1 MSTANDESTPPFPVE
16 RPAHR
21 PWREGA
27 VTRANELET
36 LRRWLD
42 RGPDAGRTT
51 ELSAA
56 VRRHLE
62 IARETASEDRSR
74 WRSMTGASLQR
85 TASNLDAAEAT
96 LLRLA
101 PNAYLEGQLPALL
114 TQVRR
119 YLSVQ
124 DARRV
129 QLEVLVARRQAERR
143 SQDVPAPQGPDGR
156 RASVRVRPF
165 TDEERGVIVAAVRA
179 ASSEE
184 VRVLMQ
190 AQSFRNTLAVTAMT
204 LILLA
209 ATAAVLSIASPA
221 TVPLCFAPQSGDRVT
236 AVCPTAQRAVP
247 SVGAAT
253 TGATPPEAVDRTIR
267 RTAGRWDL
275 LTVEALGLAAAAISA
290 AVALRKVPGS
300 STPLGIPIAL
310 AILKLP
316 LGALIAVLGILLMRG
331 QFVPGLSAL
340 DSSAQIL
347 AWAVVFG
354 YAQQT
359 FTRFIDRQANTVLD
373 NVKRQPSTE
382 VPAEATEAAAASPPR
397 PLDAATDAGDGG
409 AGSPVN
415 R

>member
-42 RGPDAGRTT
+42 RGPDDGRTT

-101 PNAYLEGQLPALL
+101 PSAYLEGQLPALL

-129 QLEVLVARRQAERR
+129 QLEMLVARRQAERR
-143 SQDVPAPQGPDGR
+143 GQDVPAPQGPDGR
-156 RASVRVRPF
+156 TASVRVRPF

-190 AQSFRNTLAVTAMT
+190 AQSFRNTLAATAMT

-209 ATAAVLSIASPA
+209 AAAAVLSIASPA

-236 AVCPTAQRAVP
+236 VVCPTAQRAVP
-247 SVGAAT
+247 SVGATT

-275 LTVEALGLAAAAISA
+275 LTVEALGLVAAAISA

-316 LGALIAVLGILLMRG
+316 LGALTAVLGILLMRG

-373 NVKRQPSTE
+373 KVKRQPSTE
-382 VPAEATEAAAASPPR
+382 VPAEATEAAAASSPR
-397 PLDAATDAGDGG
+397 PLDTATDAGDGG